1 MRNALKEIQDEKV
14 TLVCGSSFP
23 LPKYVAKYFIDDRA
37 GKWKSCDTGLLTL
50 LEKTNSVK
58 TAM

>member
-1 MRNALKEIQDEKV
+1 MKIQDEKV

-37 GKWKSCDTGLLTL
+37 GKWDSCDTGLLTL